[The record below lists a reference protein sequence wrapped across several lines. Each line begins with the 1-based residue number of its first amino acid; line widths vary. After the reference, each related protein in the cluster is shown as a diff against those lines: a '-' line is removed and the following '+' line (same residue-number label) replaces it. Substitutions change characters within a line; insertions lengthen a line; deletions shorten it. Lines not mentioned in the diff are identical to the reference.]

1 MATEAPETKPTDQP
15 VPEDKH
21 LPPFTTRLSNSL
33 RTHDDQD
40 MDVHEFA
47 HELAQEDEDP
57 GHKHSCCDSSFC
69 HFYNNHQLGFVIWG
83 AILGIALGV
92 GLSFWQPENPEAKS
106 TALLWIGLLGDLFL
120 RALKCVILPLVFCSI
135 TISVMDMLALGKAGT
150 MVAVT
155 IGLYIFTT
163 ICAVCFAILS
173 SLAYSGK
180 YIVAEDTTGEEIP
193 PEVRLACSVDDYMV
207 ATSFLTEMNDGSVM
221 CAAGEATSESLFLM
235 QDVNGYYA
243 TSAAAKGVTQMS
255 LSESLYQGLFMQ
267 LIGPNMVGLFTDN
280 NFLGV
285 IVLGAAFGV
294 ALTSLGSRP
303 PKGVKWAQIL
313 TVQLLEEL
321 MHIFMM
327 FVNWI
332 IWCAPFCILSLV
344 AKAIGNQSDMTIVLQ
359 TLGWLMASFFTAAL
373 AQVLLCYCGLYISF
387 LRENPFRYFYSLLEA
402 LVLGFTT
409 ASSAA
414 TLPVSMDCV
423 VKSGKVPPGV
433 ARFVLPLG
441 ATINMD
447 GTAIYIVC
455 SCIALAYLNG
465 IVPTASDYIIIGV
478 SATLGSIGTAPV
490 PSASIVLIITTYQ
503 TAFGGDV
510 PYGIE
515 FIFAIDWLVDRFR
528 TMFNICGDTV
538 VAALVASRL
547 NDENTE
553 EFLKNVE
560 KVEHDIGGDFD
571 PSSSDSSKAKFDIH
585 GQKDDVEKAADT
597 GDAGAAAGAGNMK
610 GSVIS
615 A

>member
-1 MATEAPETKPTDQP
+1 
-15 VPEDKH
+15 
-21 LPPFTTRLSNSL
+21 
-33 RTHDDQD
+33 
-40 MDVHEFA
+40 
-47 HELAQEDEDP
+47 
-57 GHKHSCCDSSFC
+57 
-69 HFYNNHQLGFVIWG
+69 
-83 AILGIALGV
+83 
-92 GLSFWQPENPEAKS
+92 
-106 TALLWIGLLGDLFL
+106 
-120 RALKCVILPLVFCSI
+120 
-135 TISVMDMLALGKAGT
+135 MDMLALGKAGT
-150 MVAVT
+150 MVLMT
-155 IGLYIFTT
+155 ILLYIFTT

-180 YIVAEDTTGEEIP
+180 YVVADDTSGD
-193 PEVRLACSVDDYMV
+193 EVPSEVTLACSVDAAGV
-207 ATSFLTEMNDGSVM
+207 PTSFLTEMNDGSVM
-221 CAAGEATSESLFLM
+221 CAAGDPTSEAMFLM
-235 QDVNGYYA
+235 DDVNGYYA

-255 LSESLYQGLFMQ
+255 LSESLYSGLFMQ
-267 LIGPNMVGLFTDN
+267 LIGPNMVGLFVDN

-285 IVLGAAFGV
+285 IVLGAAFGI
-294 ALTSLGSRP
+294 ALTRPGTHP
-303 PKGVKWAQIL
+303 PKGVKWTQIL
-313 TVQLLEEL
+313 IVQLLEEL

-344 AKAIGNQSDMTIVLQ
+344 SSAIGKQTDMTIVLQ

-373 AQVLLCYCGLYISF
+373 AQVLLCYCGLYFGF
-387 LRENPFRYFYSLLEA
+387 LRENPFKYYISLIEA

-538 VAALVASRL
+538 VSALVASRL
-547 NDENTE
+547 DEENTE
-553 EFLKNVE
+553 EFLKKVE
-560 KVEHDIGGDFD
+560 KLEGDIGGDFD
-571 PSSSDSSKAKFDIH
+571 PSSS
-585 GQKDDVEKAADT
+585 GDVEKSFDMH
-597 GDAGAAAGAGNMK
+597 GKDANVK
-610 GSVIS
+610 GSIIS

>member
-1 MATEAPETKPTDQP
+1 MAKIIFLL
-15 VPEDKH
+15 H
-21 LPPFTTRLSNSL
+21 L
-33 RTHDDQD
+33 H
-40 MDVHEFA
+40 
-47 HELAQEDEDP
+47 
-57 GHKHSCCDSSFC
+57 HS
-69 HFYNNHQLGFVIWG
+69 
-83 AILGIALGV
+83 
-92 GLSFWQPENPEAKS
+92 
-106 TALLWIGLLGDLFL
+106 
-120 RALKCVILPLVFCSI
+120 R
-135 TISVMDMLALGKAGT
+135 
-150 MVAVT
+150 
-155 IGLYIFTT
+155 
-163 ICAVCFAILS
+163 
-173 SLAYSGK
+173 
-180 YIVAEDTTGEEIP
+180 
-193 PEVRLACSVDDYMV
+193 
-207 ATSFLTEMNDGSVM
+207 
-221 CAAGEATSESLFLM
+221 
-235 QDVNGYYA
+235 
-243 TSAAAKGVTQMS
+243 
-255 LSESLYQGLFMQ
+255 
-267 LIGPNMVGLFTDN
+267 
-280 NFLGV
+280 
-285 IVLGAAFGV
+285 
-294 ALTSLGSRP
+294 
-303 PKGVKWAQIL
+303 
-313 TVQLLEEL
+313 L

-585 GQKDDVEKAADT
+585 GQKDDIEKAADT